1 MADISAETWN
11 MAGVSL
17 IKVHQNDDAN
27 KIRLLL
33 LCISDISKWWGGTNI
48 YDLTD
53 KEIKTKYGGKMWM
66 NLQDNKLESKK

>member
-33 LCISDISKWWGGTNI
+33 LCISDISK
-48 YDLTD
+48 
-53 KEIKTKYGGKMWM
+53 
-66 NLQDNKLESKK
+66 